1 MEEIA
6 HQAAWRLASWLHP
19 PRVSKP
25 SLPILHPSFCWDGR
39 GQLVVAQRVSTLD
52 SPGLHTAQ
60 SLALTEGSRN
70 VRPVAAPAVH
80 LLLETLVSWRRR
92 LLIFLL
98 HSLGGG
104 HVGQPGFTEPHPFMY
119 PAVTK
124 HLLCGRCGAPE
135 ERLQWASSDLEP
147 PACRVTPEAEQAG
160 VTSDMDGKALG
171 ERTCTGAWYWRP
183 RAHAENDPRSHSAPP
198 KQKLLL

>member
-1 MEEIA
+1 MA
-6 HQAAWRLASWLHP
+6 HQAAWSHHP
-19 PRVSKP
+19 RASKP
-25 SLPILHPSFCWDGR
+25 SLPVRHPSLCWDGR
-39 GQLVVAQRVSTLD
+39 GQLAVARRVSTLSALD
-52 SPGLHTAQ
+52 CTRQ

-80 LLLETLVSWRRR
+80 LLLETLVSWKRR

-104 HVGQPGFTEPHPFMY
+104 SVGQPGFTEPYPFMY

-135 ERLQWASSDLEP
+135 ESLQWASSDPGP

-160 VTSDMDGKALG
+160 VSSDSDGKALG
-171 ERTCTGAWYWRP
+171 E
-183 RAHAENDPRSHSAPP
+183 
-198 KQKLLL
+198 